1 MPSTSKTFYN
11 KDKKLEETQLN
22 ENVTSNKKRFP
33 WLAFAVFSVVLIVS
47 ILINFS
53 TLDISAE
60 PEVAEL
66 FEMNPGVQSF
76 GLIFGA
82 VIGLVGGLLGVGVQY
97 LVTKFPTQW
106 IAKDTHVY
114 KNEIWSALFYSSA
127 IGIILELLATVLNFQ
142 GNIMFSILVSIFTTA
157 LFLFFYISG
166 ENKPQYI
173 KKAIIIVS
181 VVIASIDIFFYIA

>member
-1 MPSTSKTFYN
+1 M
-11 KDKKLEETQLN
+11 N
-22 ENVTSNKKRFP
+22 ENVTNNKKRFP
-33 WLAFAVFSVVLIVS
+33 WLALAVFSVVLIAS

-66 FEMNPGVQSF
+66 FEMNPGVRSF
-76 GLIFGA
+76 GLVFGA
-82 VIGLVGGLLGVGVQY
+82 VIGLVGGLLGVGFQY

-127 IGIILELLATVLNFQ
+127 IRIILE
-142 GNIMFSILVSIFTTA
+142 
-157 LFLFFYISG
+157 
-166 ENKPQYI
+166 
-173 KKAIIIVS
+173 
-181 VVIASIDIFFYIA
+181 

>member
-1 MPSTSKTFYN
+1 
-11 KDKKLEETQLN
+11 
-22 ENVTSNKKRFP
+22 
-33 WLAFAVFSVVLIVS
+33 
-47 ILINFS
+47 
-53 TLDISAE
+53 
-60 PEVAEL
+60 
-66 FEMNPGVQSF
+66 
-76 GLIFGA
+76 
-82 VIGLVGGLLGVGVQY
+82 LLGVGFQY

-127 IGIILELLATVLNFQ
+127 IGIILELLAALLNFQ
-142 GNIMFSILVSIFTTA
+142 GNIVFSILVSIFTTA

-181 VVIASIDIFFYIA
+181 VVIAGIDIIITTNAL

>member
-1 MPSTSKTFYN
+1 
-11 KDKKLEETQLN
+11 
-22 ENVTSNKKRFP
+22 
-33 WLAFAVFSVVLIVS
+33 
-47 ILINFS
+47 
-53 TLDISAE
+53 
-60 PEVAEL
+60 
-66 FEMNPGVQSF
+66 MNPGVRSF

-82 VIGLVGGLLGVGVQY
+82 VIGLIGGLLGVGFQY

-114 KNEIWSALFYSSA
+114 KYEIWSALFYSSA
-127 IGIILELLATVLNFQ
+127 IGIILELLAALLNFQ
-142 GNIMFSILVSIFTTA
+142 GNIVFSILVSIFTTA

-181 VVIASIDIFFYIA
+181 VVIAGMDIILTTGAL

>member
-1 MPSTSKTFYN
+1 M
-11 KDKKLEETQLN
+11 N
-22 ENVTSNKKRFP
+22 ENVTNNKKRFP
-33 WLAFAVFSVVLIVS
+33 WLALAVFSVVLLTS

-53 TLDISAE
+53 ILDISAE

-66 FEMNPGVQSF
+66 FEMNPGMRSF

-82 VIGLVGGLLGVGVQY
+82 VIGLISGLLGVGFQY

-127 IGIILELLATVLNFQ
+127 IGIILELLAALLNFQ
-142 GNIMFSILVSIFTTA
+142 GNIVFSILVSIFTTA

-166 ENKPQYI
+166 ENKPQHI
-173 KKAIIIVS
+173 KKAITIVS
-181 VVIASIDIFFYIA
+181 VVIAGMDIILTTGAL